1 MPPLLRYTQHLARK
15 YVVGSAPVIGGDTE
29 RNMTNTVISGL
40 GENHLH
46 HQPRATISNEEQQY

>member
-40 GENHLH
+40 AESY
-46 HQPRATISNEEQQY
+46 PPPSATRDDLGR